1 MPVRITGRYVGE
13 LKTRVEHTSSGASF
27 ATAAPLDNNGDG
39 SSFSPTDLIATS
51 LGSCMLTVMGIAAQK
66 DGIAFGEAE
75 FTLEKHMLSEPRR
88 VGALP
93 MVIRM
98 PAGLTPEQRVRLER
112 VALNCPVHHTLHPDV
127 LTPVRFEYPDAPAS
141 EHGAVSLPLGGA

>member
-1 MPVRITGRYVGE
+1 MPVKITGRYIGD
-13 LKTRVEHTSSGASF
+13 LKTRVEHPRSGASF
-27 ATAAPLDNNGDG
+27 GTAAPLDNNGDG

-66 DGIAFGEAE
+66 DGIPFGEAE
-75 FTLEKHMLSEPRR
+75 FSVEKHMLSEPRR

-93 MVIRM
+93 VVIRM
-98 PAGLTPEQRVRLER
+98 PGGLTTEQRARLER
-112 VALNCPVHHTLHPDV
+112 VALHCPVHHTLHPDV

-141 EHGAVSLPLGGA
+141 EHGSVSLLTGGA

>member
-1 MPVRITGRYVGE
+1 MPVQITGRYIGD
-13 LKTRVEHTSSGASF
+13 LKTRVEHPRSGASF
-27 ATAAPLDNNGDG
+27 GTAAPLDNNGDG
-39 SSFSPTDLIATS
+39 SSFSPTDLIATA

-66 DGIAFGEAE
+66 DGIPFGEAE
-75 FTLEKHMLSEPRR
+75 FSLEKHMLPDPRR

-98 PAGLTPEQRVRLER
+98 PGGLSPAQRERLER
-112 VALNCPVHHTLHPDV
+112 VALHCPVHNTLHPDV

-141 EHGAVSLPLGGA
+141 EHGTVSFQAPGA